1 MSSDSERNAK
11 EHLDMVFL
19 YILQAL
25 SPAEIP
31 TAEAHIESCS
41 ECRQELDTLRPIIS
55 GFAAWPSDILRPSK
69 PLWEKLALRVAKE
82 TGQEPLL
89 AVPKSS
95 RVAEW
100 EEAAPGI
107 SVKLLATDV
116 GKGRVSMLV
125 RLAPG
130 ADYPPHCHA
139 DEEELHLLHGE
150 LMVDD
155 RKLYPGDYLHAPAG
169 TVDHRVWTETGC
181 TCVLITSTEDEI
193 L

>member
-1 MSSDSERNAK
+1 MSSNSDENSK
-11 EHLDMVFL
+11 EHLDMAFL
-19 YILQAL
+19 YALQAL
-25 SPAEIP
+25 SPSEIP
-31 TAEAHIESCS
+31 IAEAHIESCS
-41 ECRQELDTLRPIIS
+41 ECRQELETLRPIVD
-55 GFAAWPSDILRPSK
+55 GFAAWPVDILRPSE
-69 PLWEKLALRVAKE
+69 PLWEKLALRIAKE

-95 RVAEW
+95 SLPTW

-107 SVKLLATDV
+107 SVKLLATDA
-116 GKGRVSMLV
+116 GKSRCSMLV

-130 ADYPPHCHA
+130 ANYPPHCHA
-139 DEEELHLLHGE
+139 GEEELHLLHGE

-155 RKLYPGDYLHAPAG
+155 RKLYPGDYLHAGAG

-181 TCVLITSTEDEI
+181 TCVLVTSTEDEI